1 MKTVAKATGEPF
13 LSRTFPLTVVFSD
26 GGFSGGLEKAT
37 KVVRNRTVV
46 IKNFLVFLVNRFSIV
61 NVLFYD
67 AKIYDGEKYLVPY
80 ILGYFFEIVIIIG

>member
-1 MKTVAKATGEPF
+1 M
-13 LSRTFPLTVVFSD
+13 
-26 GGFSGGLEKAT
+26 
-37 KVVRNRTVV
+37 RNRTVV

-80 ILGYFFEIVIIIG
+80 ILGYFFEIVIICCYMSLGVNKSTRQQVEILKNYAL